1 MALTKQKKT
10 KKQKQQQQQQ
20 NQQVFVKICKK
31 GLWHATDGSKIS
43 KVRLEKSVQMSKKHE
58 RC

>member
-20 NQQVFVKICKK
+20 T
-31 GLWHATDGSKIS
+31 A
-43 KVRLEKSVQMSKKHE
+43 SVGEDLQE
-58 RC
+58 RTLTRYRWE